1 MRKTEYKV
9 TIKRLRKTGNACY
22 FMGSFA
28 CGFETQ
34 GFALQTVSPQ
44 RQISPHEITQAF
56 PMFCLSFFNCILFQV
71 TEYDYEK

>member
-1 MRKTEYKV
+1 
-9 TIKRLRKTGNACY
+9 
-22 FMGSFA
+22 MGSFA

-56 PMFCLSFFNCILFQV
+56 PMFCLSLFYCNFFVSVGYNWQP
-71 TEYDYEK
+71 TH